1 VTANVSNGQRFSH
14 VYLERGKP
22 VDDSPRMRVRLRSL
36 AMDIEAIRTSTI
48 VEDELG
54 LEFSTWRKFFDTA
67 ATRDLLDFCDYRL
80 SPGGETTIHRRDI
93 SREMGSRRSAN
104 LCRGKFTLPA
114 RLEGRRAFFPG
125 QELVRVTAAAIV
137 ILPSPRCTNSLDAL
151 NKGLA
156 ALANAPPDG
165 KEAIRGI
172 FSAIEGLFR
181 LTFPDVERLGTKAS
195 DRLRPLILTSYPGD
209 RPAIEAIRENAVKEA
224 ARRYSPAAVVKV
236 SHDVVSGVPAE
247 ISTSYAER
255 GNLSI
260 RMACRRCT
268 RLTMVALYSIG
279 NPSRFRQCS
288 D

>member
-1 VTANVSNGQRFSH
+1 VRVSCPPDPIKVRRDRKCFEWPALFTRLSGAGETGRRQSAYARSAAVARNGHRSH
-14 VYLERGKP
+14 P
-22 VDDSPRMRVRLRSL
+22 
-36 AMDIEAIRTSTI
+36 TSTI

-80 SPGGETTIHRRDI
+80 SPGGETTIRRRDI

-104 LCRGKFTLPA
+104 LCQGKFTLPA
-114 RLEGRRAFFPG
+114 RFEGRRAFFPG
-125 QELVRVTAAAIV
+125 QELVRVAAAAIV

-181 LTFPDVERLGTKAS
+181 LTFPDVERLATKAL

-224 ARRYSPAAVVKV
+224 ARRYSPAAIVKV
-236 SHDVVSGVPAE
+236 SHDVVSGAPAE
-247 ISTSYAER
+247 I
-255 GNLSI
+255 
-260 RMACRRCT
+260 
-268 RLTMVALYSIG
+268 
-279 NPSRFRQCS
+279 FH
-288 D
+288 